1 MSSNPYE
8 LLKGVRI
15 LELTTYVAAPSGGR
29 LLADWGAEIIKVEA
43 TPRGDVTRFVVP
55 LPGMKPVAYQLHNAN
70 RQKKVRKSC
79 INCWQQPMFCLQT
92 QEQQR

>member
-70 RQKKVRKSC
+70 KKSICVNLK
-79 INCWQQPMFCLQT
+79 T
-92 QEQQR
+92 KEGQETC